1 MRVTIYYYDSS
12 LLHYNPIIMKYKLTY
27 FLFFFTL
34 MILSQEKKSLHI
46 QRVDNPP
53 KIDGILDD
61 QAWLNAEEANNFT
74 QFRPEMGVA
83 ELDHQKTVVKMAYDD
98 NAIYVSAYLYDKPE
112 NIMSQFTSRD
122 NFGQSDFFIVVFNPN
137 NDGLND
143 TELFV
148 FSSGTQADAI
158 SLAGMSEDFGW
169 SAVWDSAVKIVD
181 DGWIVEMKVPYSVLR
196 FSNLDIQTW
205 GIQFHRRFRSDNSQY
220 SWNPIDR
227 TKGNFSLY
235 HGELLGIQ
243 NITPPTRLSFYPF
256 ASTVTKSYKGDS
268 SFDYNLGLDLKYGI
282 TENFTL
288 DATLIPDFSQTGF
301 DDIQL
306 NLGPFE
312 QQFSEQRQ
320 FFKEGVDLF
329 SKGNLFYSR
338 RIGGS
343 PSSYPEIDDTNEVI
357 TEIPEE
363 VKLLNSVKISGRS
376 KNGLGIGF
384 FNAITERT
392 KATIQDLN
400 TGEYR
405 KEIVEPFA
413 NYNILVVDKQFNK
426 NSAISLINTSVL
438 RDGHFRDANVT
449 AALFDLTDKNNKW
462 NVEGGLKVSS
472 LSLPDETKTG
482 FSSNLEFRKVYG
494 KYRFGIEHKIAD
506 RNYDINDMGILFRN
520 NYHNISANASYR
532 IFEPT
537 EKLNSFMINAWANYR
552 MLFDPNKYTGNEI
565 GLAFFAENKKLWS
578 YGGNVEFEI
587 GKQHDY
593 YEPRQEGRYF
603 TFKNGFKV
611 NGFLNTNY
619 AKRLAVNLN
628 SGMVT
633 LFDPTRDVFFYWV
646 GFSPR
651 MRFNDNFF
659 IDYSFSF
666 QNGGGGRGF
675 VANIDDKIIFGERN
689 QKSVVNNIT
698 GSYNFNS
705 MHSLS
710 LTFRHYWATVT
721 YDTNLFTLLEDG
733 TLSTADNYTV
743 SDINDPNVNF
753 NTWNLD
759 LGYSWQFAPGS
770 QLTALYRNSLFDYN
784 SKSKRSYV
792 DSMNE
797 LFKTPIEH
805 IFSLRLVYYIDFNDI
820 SKYLKKTSI

>member
-1 MRVTIYYYDSS
+1 M
-12 LLHYNPIIMKYKLTY
+12 LLLVHV
-27 FLFFFTL
+27 LF
-34 MILSQEKKSLHI
+34 SQEKKSLLI
-46 QRVDNPP
+46 ERVDIPP

-61 QAWLNAEEANNFT
+61 EAWLNAQKADGFT

-83 ELDHQKTVVKMAYDD
+83 ELDHQKTIVKMAYDD
-98 NAIYVSAYLYDKPE
+98 NAIYISAYLYDNPA

-137 NDGLND
+137 NDGIND

-158 SLAGMSEDFGW
+158 SIAGITEDFGW

-196 FSNLDIQTW
+196 FSNSDVQTW
-205 GIQFHRRFRSDNSQY
+205 GIQFHRRFRRDNSQY

-235 HGELLGIQ
+235 HGELLGIK
-243 NITPPTRLSFYPF
+243 NITPPTRLSLYPF
-256 ASTVTKSYKGDS
+256 TSTLATMYEGETSI
-268 SFDYNLGLDLKYGI
+268 DYNLGLDLKYGI

-301 DDIQL
+301 DNVQL
-306 NLGPFE
+306 NIGPFE

-343 PSSYPEIDDTNEVI
+343 PSGSPEIDENNEI
-357 TEIPEE
+357 LYEFPDE
-363 VKLLNSVKISGRS
+363 VKVLNAVKISGRT
-376 KNGLGIGF
+376 KNGVGIGF
-384 FNAITERT
+384 FNAITEKT
-392 KATIQDLN
+392 KATIQDSN
-400 TGEYR
+400 TGDYR
-405 KEIVEPFA
+405 KEVVEPFA

-426 NSAISLINTSVL
+426 NSEISLINTSVL
-438 RDGHFRDANVT
+438 RNGHFRDANVT
-449 AALFDLTDKNNKW
+449 AALFDLTDKNNRW
-462 NVEGGLKVSS
+462 NLEGGLKVSS
-472 LSLPDETKTG
+472 LNLPEETQTG
-482 FSSNLEFRKVYG
+482 FSSNLEIRKVYG
-494 KYRFGIEHKIAD
+494 QYRFGVEHNIAD
-506 RNYDINDMGILFRN
+506 KKYDINDMGILFRN
-520 NYHNISANASYR
+520 NYHNFSVDASYR

-537 EKLNSFMINAWANYR
+537 EKLNNFRIDAWANYR
-552 MLFDPNKYTGNEI
+552 MLFDPNVYTSNEVGI
-565 GLAFFAENKKLWS
+565 GFSAENKKLWS

-587 GKQHDY
+587 GDQHDY

-619 AKRLAVNLN
+619 AKRFALN
-628 SGMVT
+628 FNYGMVT
-633 LFDPTRDVFFYWV
+633 LFDPERDVFFNWF
-646 GFSPR
+646 GLSPR

-659 IDYSFSF
+659 IDYSFSY
-666 QNGGGGRGF
+666 QGGGGGRGF
-675 VANIDDKIIFGERN
+675 VANLDDKIIFGERN
-689 QKSVVNNIT
+689 QNSVVNNIT

-721 YDTNLFTLLEDG
+721 YDTNLFTLLENG
-733 TLSTADNYTV
+733 ELSTADNYTV
-743 SDINDPNVNF
+743 MDVSNPNVNF

-759 LGYSWQFAPGS
+759 VGYSWQFAPGS
-770 QLTALYRNSLFDYN
+770 LLTVLYRNSLFDTN
-784 SKSKRSYV
+784 TESERSYL
-792 DSMNE
+792 DSMEE
-797 LFKTPIEH
+797 LFNTPIEH
-805 IFSLRLVYYIDFNDI
+805 IFSLRLVYYIDYNNIKGIF
-820 SKYLKKTSI
+820 KKTSN